1 MGRTQGFDTDAAVRC
16 AREVFWES
24 GYEDAAI
31 PALESATGLNRS
43 SIYNAFG
50 SKRGLFDA
58 AVDSYLDE
66 VVRPLLRPLT
76 ATPVAPDAIVEYLA
90 RLRHAFLDE
99 SSPASA
105 NGCLLINSANAPIAR
120 DSAVREVV
128 AAYRQELR
136 FGHRARRRRPP
147 PHARAGGQRPARR
160 RLHRHDRRGLRA
172 HPRRQ
177 RGRTA
182 VHRHRR
188 TPPRQPRLTRRRHR
202 LRSTDSAR
210 RTPGRRTRGRRTPGC
225 RLIDNDCQ

>member
-76 ATPVAPDAIVEYLA
+76 ATAVAPDAIVEYLA

-136 FGHRARRRRPP
+136 SAIGRGVVAHRPTHAPEANARL
-147 PHARAGGQRPARR
+147 ADAC
-160 RLHRHDRRGLRA
+160 
-172 HPRRQ
+172 
-177 RGRTA
+177 TA
-182 VHRHRR
+182 MIVAAFA
-188 TPPRQPRLTRRRHR
+188 LTRVDNEAA
-202 LRSTDSAR
+202 LQ
-210 RTPGRRTRGRRTPGC
+210 C
-225 RLIDNDCQ
+225 IDTAADLLDNHA

>member
-136 FGHRARRRRPP
+136 SAIGRGVVAHRPTHAPETNARL
-147 PHARAGGQRPARR
+147 ADAC
-160 RLHRHDRRGLRA
+160 
-172 HPRRQ
+172 
-177 RGRTA
+177 TA
-182 VHRHRR
+182 MIVAAFA
-188 TPPRQPRLTRRRHR
+188 LTRVDNEAA
-202 LRSTDSAR
+202 LQ
-210 RTPGRRTRGRRTPGC
+210 C
-225 RLIDNDCQ
+225 IDTAAHLLDNHA

>member
-136 FGHRARRRRPP
+136 SAIGRGVVAHRPT
-147 PHARAGGQRPARR
+147 HAPEAND
-160 RLHRHDRRGLRA
+160 RLADA
-172 HPRRQ
+172 C
-177 RGRTA
+177 TA
-182 VHRHRR
+182 MIVAAFA
-188 TPPRQPRLTRRRHR
+188 LTRVDNEAA
-202 LRSTDSAR
+202 LQ
-210 RTPGRRTRGRRTPGC
+210 C
-225 RLIDNDCQ
+225 IDTAAHLLDNHA